1 MSETLLVGTRKGL
14 ISYGRQGAD
23 WRMREPAFLG
33 EPVTAVLADTRDSAL
48 YVALNLGH
56 FGIKLHRS
64 DDDGAT
70 WSELPTPAYPADPEN
85 AETAPSV
92 KVIWTLVPG
101 GDDRPGRIW
110 AGTLPGGLFR
120 SDNRGESW
128 SLVDSLW
135 DRPERERWMG
145 GGYDDPGIHSVCVD
159 PRDSSRIVLGVSTGG
174 VWITEDD
181 AATWSLGNGM
191 RNAYMPPGQEYDPVV
206 QDAHRLSVCTAV
218 PDVVWCQHHNGIFR
232 STDGARTFTEID
244 APAPS
249 LFGFAVVAH
258 PEDPET
264 AWFVPAVKDEYRVPV
279 GRRLVVTRTRDG
291 GKSFEVLSEG
301 LPGADSFDLVYR
313 HGLAADTALERF
325 AMGSTTGNLWIG
337 DGNGERWQAVA
348 NHLPPIACV
357 AWR

>member
-14 ISYGRQGAD
+14 IAYSPDGGG
-23 WRMREPAFLG
+23 WRLKEPAFLG
-33 EPVTAVLADTRDSAL
+33 EPVTAILADARDGAL

-64 DDDGAT
+64 DDGGENWT
-70 WSELPTPAYPADPEN
+70 ELPTPAYPADPQN
-85 AETAPSV
+85 PETAPSV
-92 KVIWTLVPG
+92 KVIWTLVAG
-101 GDDRPGRIW
+101 GEDRPGRLW
-110 AGTLPGGLFR
+110 VGTLPGGLFR
-120 SDNRGESW
+120 SDDRGESW
-128 SLVDSLW
+128 ALVETLW
-135 DRPERERWMG
+135 NRPERERWMG
-145 GGYDDPGIHSVCVD
+145 GGYDEPGIHSVCVD
-159 PRDSSRIVLGVSTGG
+159 PRDSRRVVLGISTGG

-181 AATWSLGNGM
+181 GASWSLGTGM

-206 QDAHRLSVCTAV
+206 QDAHRLSVCAAA

-279 GRRLVVTRTRDG
+279 GRKLVVTRTRDG

-301 LPGADSFDLVYR
+301 LPTADSFDLVYR
-313 HGLAADTALERF
+313 HGLAADAAHRRF

-337 DGNGERWQAVA
+337 DGAGERWQAVA
-348 NHLPPIACV
+348 NHLPPVACI